1 MTAVCVLTQVLT
13 VPAAAAA
20 AADMVAPAASAHTGV
35 LGSCAAVLVGPG
47 GGFDVTFVVNEL
59 GNLTQGPAGV
69 YTYPTPGD
77 GVARGQ
83 RALLHEDST
92 VTLTLDSRAERT
104 VTSGGLTERRWYTIA
119 GTVAAVQQH
128 TPTGV
133 VSWNIVLGDIR
144 GSTAVTIT
152 RGTSTIIS
160 QWWTPYGERRGTR
173 NDPIDTR
180 GYLNQPEDSASGLSY
195 LNARYLDPRLG
206 IFISVDP
213 LITTTNEPYLY
224 AAGNPTTLS
233 DPEGLCAGRE
243 GSRGG
248 CGIDYFGGGGVDV
261 NGGTG
266 GAMRCG
272 QGRHGLQGGA
282 CNSYGRTIDGDT
294 WSTAANV
301 APRAGGP
308 RIADG
313 YWRPTP
319 AAHRSGSCSW
329 TCFTFAVSLA
339 PVAGDAIDA
348 FDCLNGSAVSCGVL
362 PIPFLSGRVA
372 TGIDAMVQARRATEA
387 ARGFGGL
394 SRAAD
399 FGPQSYRALSQELR
413 GTGLQ
418 AHHLM
423 EKRFADVLGQSADDM
438 LAIAVT
444 PAEHQVF
451 TDAWRQA
458 IPYGAGTRAAT
469 PELVT
474 ATARQVY
481 ADYPDI
487 LRALGLAG

>member
-1 MTAVCVLTQVLT
+1 
-13 VPAAAAA
+13 
-20 AADMVAPAASAHTGV
+20 
-35 LGSCAAVLVGPG
+35 
-47 GGFDVTFVVNEL
+47 
-59 GNLTQGPAGV
+59 
-69 YTYPTPGD
+69 
-77 GVARGQ
+77 
-83 RALLHEDST
+83 
-92 VTLTLDSRAERT
+92 
-104 VTSGGLTERRWYTIA
+104 
-119 GTVAAVQQH
+119 
-128 TPTGV
+128 

-144 GSTAVTIT
+144 GSTAVTIA

-173 NDPIDTR
+173 NDPIGTR

-195 LNARYLDPRLG
+195 LNHRYLDPRLG

-372 TGIDAMVQARRATEA
+372 TGIDAMVQARRATKAGELP
-387 ARGFGGL
+387 GL
-394 SRAAD
+394 SASRAQLEAKFKHAAD
-399 FGPQSYRALSQELR
+399 FGVVEGRGASGFDAFGKAVDSFVADSGTVRVVGTYRGSP
-413 GTGLQ
+413 
-418 AHHLM
+418 
-423 EKRFADVLGQSADDM
+423 
-438 LAIAVT
+438 AILNYN
-444 PAEHQVF
+444 P
-451 TDAWRQA
+451 
-458 IPYGAGTRAAT
+458 
-469 PELVT
+469 
-474 ATARQVY
+474 ATAQVVVQ
-481 ADYPDI
+481 ATDGTFVSGWQMSPAQLQNVI
-487 LRALGLAG
+487 TNGSLGGG